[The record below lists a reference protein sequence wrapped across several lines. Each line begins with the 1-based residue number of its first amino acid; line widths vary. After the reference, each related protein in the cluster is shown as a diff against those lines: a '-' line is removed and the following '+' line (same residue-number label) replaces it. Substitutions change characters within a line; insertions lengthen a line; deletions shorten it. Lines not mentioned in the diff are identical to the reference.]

1 MAIAQNRGY
10 VQEVRYSGFAGRVY
24 GCSRL
29 NTSGTSNLVKTGYVQ
44 EVRYSGFAG
53 AKTGYVK
60 RQSKAMRNGLSGLF
74 AESKSLALTV
84 PERLN

>member
-10 VQEVRYSGFAGRVY
+10 VQEVRYSGFAGRLY

-29 NTSGTSNLVKTGYVQ
+29 ITSGTSNL
-44 EVRYSGFAG
+44 

-60 RQSKAMRNGLSGLF
+60 RQSKAMRNGLNGLF

-84 PERLN
+84 LERLN